1 MGTRCLTHIKEG
13 DTTLVTVYRQFDGYP
28 DGHGLELAEFLN
40 TRTLVNGLNPSK
52 GTQLVNG
59 APDLAAQF
67 VAVFKGAIADQR
79 DGDIAG
85 GIYIEPPGTE
95 DVGEEF
101 TYTVH
106 VPSIQQINDGDTGVN
121 VTVATFGDKPP
132 AFYGGVEEFAA
143 WCAS

>member
-13 DTTLVTVYRQFDGYP
+13 DKTLVTVYRQFDGYP
-28 DGHGLELAEFLN
+28 DGHGAELAKFLSE
-40 TRTLVNGLNPSK
+40 RTLVNGLNPNK

-67 VAVFKGAIADQR
+67 VTVFKLAQ
-79 DGDIAG
+79 GDDMAG
-85 GIYIEPPGTE
+85 GIYIDPPDTF

-106 VPSIQQINDGDTGVN
+106 VPSVSQINDGETDIN
-121 VTVATFGDKPP
+121 VTVVKFFGDGKP
-132 AFYGGVEEFAA
+132 AFEGGVEEFAA
-143 WCAS
+143 WCES